1 MVLIKERSIDCIWSG
16 FTVLKEYRE
25 YVKYSLV
32 YLSNNQVVVIKRS
45 NASKYTDLRSLTEV
59 KISAET
65 GSVGEDLIRKNKYLE
80 KADYVSFTSTDEVIL
95 ALKNNEVE
103 AIVIDYTIA
112 SYNIAN
118 DNPDFMILEEFASTD
133 YEKYGIGFRLGSDMT
148 LKVNK
153 EINKMISD
161 GSLKSIAKKI

>member
-1 MVLIKERSIDCIWSG
+1 V
-16 FTVLKEYRE
+16 
-25 YVKYSLV
+25 
-32 YLSNNQVVVIKRS
+32 
-45 NASKYTDLRSLTEV
+45 
-59 KISAET
+59 
-65 GSVGEDLIRKNKYLE
+65 
-80 KADYVSFTSTDEVIL
+80 
-95 ALKNNEVE
+95 VE